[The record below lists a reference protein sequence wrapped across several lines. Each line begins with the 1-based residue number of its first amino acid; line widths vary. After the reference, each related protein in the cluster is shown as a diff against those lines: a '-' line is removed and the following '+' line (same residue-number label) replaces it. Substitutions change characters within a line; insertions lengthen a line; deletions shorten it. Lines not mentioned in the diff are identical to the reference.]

1 MKLYLIPSLLSQESL
16 ETVSPQVKHILE
28 TTSFYLVEHLK
39 TARRFIRKVLPKRNI
54 DELSFFVLNKRST
67 EAEVGA
73 FFKEIPKE
81 ENVGVISEAGC
92 PCIADPGN
100 LAVSYAHQKGIE
112 VLPLV
117 GASSILMALMASG
130 MNGQSFV
137 FHGYL
142 PIKQAQRI
150 KKLQEIERDALKKQQ
165 TQIFME
171 APYRNNQLLATILKS
186 CHSNTKLCIASNITA
201 PNQFIQTKTIQN
213 WKSKIPDLHKKA
225 TIFVLA

>member
-1 MKLYLIPSLLSQESL
+1 MKLYLIPSLLSENSL
-16 ETVSPQVKHILE
+16 ETVSPQVKYILE
-28 TTSFYLVEHLK
+28 NTSFYLVEHLK
-39 TARRFIRKVLPKRNI
+39 SARRFIRKVLPKRNI
-54 DELSFFVLNKRST
+54 DELTFFVLNKRSSH
-67 EAEVGA
+67 EEVGM
-73 FFKEIPKE
+73 FFKEIPE
-81 ENVGVISEAGC
+81 TQNVGVISEAGC

-112 VLPLV
+112 VMPLV

-142 PIKQAQRI
+142 PIKQPQRV
-150 KKLQEIERDALKKQQ
+150 KKLQEIEREALKKQQ

-186 CHSNTKLCIASNITA
+186 CHPKTRLCIASNITA
-201 PNQFIQTKTIQN
+201 SDQFIQTKSILN
-213 WKSKIPDLHKKA
+213 WKKQIPDLHKKA